1 MQVEVI
7 EAAFAGLG
15 VLVTIIGGVWK
26 YTQAQRVAREELEQ
40 RMVLAVEQLDNR
52 MDELSEKSVTS
63 EEMKEYVQLFTAPIV
78 LGLDNLAEESR
89 RTRKLMEK
97 LYDRDHK

>member
-15 VLVTIIGGVWK
+15 VLVTVIGGVWK

-40 RMVLAVEQLDNR
+40 RMVVAVSELDER
-52 MDELSEKSVTS
+52 IDELSEKSVTPQ
-63 EEMKEYVQLFTAPIV
+63 EMKEYVQLFTAPIV